1 MKSLNKYMFGLGF
14 AAISLGS
21 FTSCID
27 ETVPANGIATEK
39 QVGKSSTATEAMV
52 MAMPAYCHTMP
63 WSDRHNN
70 FGYGSFMHIRDLQT
84 GDAVMEFSGSGYD
97 SWFTSWSQDKYMGQD
112 YFYAQYQWIY
122 HWRFMQAINNV
133 IAAIN
138 PEAATT
144 EQLGWLGSAYAY
156 RAMLYLDLAR
166 MYEFLPNDKTSSV
179 NEDGND
185 IAGLTVPIVKAGMS
199 EADAR
204 NNPRVKHEVMAKFIE
219 EDLNEAEKYVVNL
232 KDTRG
237 KILPD
242 LACAYGLKARLYMWD
257 GQYAK
262 AQEYAR
268 KAIDASGIEPMSKE
282 QCLNTTTGFNVTDP
296 WMWGAQQTETTGTV
310 TTGIVNWTSWVCNE
324 TEFGYASAEPYF
336 KVDKRFY
343 DRISDTDFRKLE
355 FKAPASSPLASLNAF
370 VKANYKTI
378 LPDYASLKFRPG
390 NGNAD
395 TYSQGAATAYPLMR
409 VEEMYFIEAE
419 AAAQQNPEQGKT
431 LLETFMKTYR
441 DPSYTYQVG
450 TSKDEVVEEIVFQ
463 KRVELWGEGQSFFDI
478 KRLNYSVTRGY
489 KGTNVTDELARLN
502 TNGRPA
508 WMNWVISLREYE
520 SNEALVGMNNPDP
533 SDKYTPWV
541 EEK

>member
-97 SWFTSWSQDKYMGQD
+97 SWFTSWTQDKYMGQD

-122 HWRFMQAINNV
+122 HWRFMQAVNNV

-144 EQLGWLGSAYAY
+144 EQLGWLGSAFAY

-166 MYEFLPNDKTSSV
+166 MYEFLPNEKTSSV

-204 NNPRVKHEVMAKFIE
+204 NNPRVPHKEMATFIE

-268 KAIDASGIEPMSKE
+268 KAIDASGIKPMSKE

-450 TSKDEVVEEIVFQ
+450 TSKDEVIEEIVFQ

>member
-166 MYEFLPNDKTSSV
+166 MYEFLPNEKTSSV

>member
-97 SWFTSWSQDKYMGQD
+97 SWFTSWTQDKYMGQD

-122 HWRFMQAINNV
+122 HWRFMQAVNNV

-166 MYEFLPNDKTSSV
+166 MYEFLPNEKTSSV

-242 LACAYGLKARLYMWD
+242 LACTYGLKARLYMWD

-268 KAIDASGIEPMSKE
+268 KAIDASGIKPMSKE

-324 TEFGYASAEPYF
+324 TEFGYAAAEPYF

-370 VKANYKTI
+370 VKANYKIT

-390 NGNAD
+390 DGNAD
-395 TYSQGAATAYPLMR
+395 TYTKGAATAYPLMR

>member
-63 WSDRHNN
+63 WSDRDNN

-97 SWFTSWSQDKYMGQD
+97 SWFTSWTQDKYMGQD
-112 YFYAQYQWIY
+112 YFFAQYQWIY
-122 HWRFMQAINNV
+122 HWRFMQAVNNV

-144 EQLGWLGSAYAY
+144 EQLGWLGSAFAY

-185 IAGLTVPIVKAGMS
+185 VAGLTVPIVKAGMS

-242 LACAYGLKARLYMWD
+242 LACTYGLKARLYMWD

-268 KAIDASGIEPMSKE
+268 KAIDASGIKPMSKE

-324 TEFGYASAEPYF
+324 TEFGYAAAEPYF

-390 NGNAD
+390 DGNAD
-395 TYSQGAATAYPLMR
+395 TYTKGAATAYPLMR

>member
-63 WSDRHNN
+63 WSDRDNN

-97 SWFTSWSQDKYMGQD
+97 SWFTSWTQDKYMGQD

-122 HWRFMQAINNV
+122 HWRFMQAVNNV

-144 EQLGWLGSAYAY
+144 EQLGWLGSAFAY

-166 MYEFLPNDKTSSV
+166 MYEFLPNEKTSSV

-268 KAIDASGIEPMSKE
+268 KAIDASGIKPMSKE

-324 TEFGYASAEPYF
+324 TEFGYAAAEPYF

-450 TSKDEVVEEIVFQ
+450 TSKDEVIEEIVFQ

>member
-97 SWFTSWSQDKYMGQD
+97 SWFTSWTQDKHMGQD

-122 HWRFMQAINNV
+122 HWRFMQAVNNV

-166 MYEFLPNDKTSSV
+166 MYEFLPNEKTSSV

-268 KAIDASGIEPMSKE
+268 KAIDASGIKPMSKE

-296 WMWGAQQTETTGTV
+296 WMWGAQQTETTRTV

-324 TEFGYASAEPYF
+324 TEFGYAAAEPYF

>member
-122 HWRFMQAINNV
+122 HWRFMQAVNNV

-144 EQLGWLGSAYAY
+144 EQLGWLGSAFAY

-242 LACAYGLKARLYMWD
+242 LACTYGLKARLYMWD

-268 KAIDASGIEPMSKE
+268 KAIDASGIKPMSKE

-310 TTGIVNWTSWVCNE
+310 TSGIVNWTSWVCNE

-355 FKAPASSPLASLNAF
+355 FKAPAGSPLASLNSF

-450 TSKDEVVEEIVFQ
+450 TSKDEVIEEIVFQ

>member
-122 HWRFMQAINNV
+122 HWRFMQAVNNV

-144 EQLGWLGSAYAY
+144 EQLGWLGSAFAY

-242 LACAYGLKARLYMWD
+242 LACTYGLKARLYMWD

-268 KAIDASGIEPMSKE
+268 KAIDASGIKPMSKE

-450 TSKDEVVEEIVFQ
+450 TSKDEVIEEIVFQ

-489 KGTNVTDELARLN
+489 KGTTVTDELARLN

>member
-52 MAMPAYCHTMP
+52 MAMPAYCHTRP

-97 SWFTSWSQDKYMGQD
+97 SWFTSWTQDKYMGQD

-122 HWRFMQAINNV
+122 HWRFMQAVNNV

-166 MYEFLPNDKTSSV
+166 MYEFLPNEKTSSV

-242 LACAYGLKARLYMWD
+242 LACTYGLKARLYMWD

-268 KAIDASGIEPMSKE
+268 KAIDASGIKPMSKE

-310 TTGIVNWTSWVCNE
+310 TSGIVNWTSWVCNE
-324 TEFGYASAEPYF
+324 TEFGYAAAEPYF

-370 VKANYKTI
+370 VKANYKIT

>member
-204 NNPRVKHEVMAKFIE
+204 NNPRVRHEVMAKFIE

>member
-122 HWRFMQAINNV
+122 HWRFMQAVNNV

-144 EQLGWLGSAYAY
+144 EQLGWLGSAFAY

-242 LACAYGLKARLYMWD
+242 LACTYGLKARLYMWD

-268 KAIDASGIEPMSKE
+268 KAIDASGIKPMSKE

-310 TTGIVNWTSWVCNE
+310 TSGIVNWTSWVCNE

-355 FKAPASSPLASLNAF
+355 FKAPASSPLASLNSF

-450 TSKDEVVEEIVFQ
+450 TSKDEVIEEIVFQ

>member
-97 SWFTSWSQDKYMGQD
+97 SWFTSWTQDKHMGQD

-122 HWRFMQAINNV
+122 HWRFMQAVNNV

-166 MYEFLPNDKTSSV
+166 MYEFLPNEKTSSV

-268 KAIDASGIEPMSKE
+268 KAIDASGIKPMSKE

-296 WMWGAQQTETTGTV
+296 WMWGAQQTETTRTV

-324 TEFGYASAEPYF
+324 TEFGYAAAEPYF

-370 VKANYKTI
+370 VKANYKIT

>member
-63 WSDRHNN
+63 WSDRDNN

-97 SWFTSWSQDKYMGQD
+97 SWFTSWTQDKYMGQD
-112 YFYAQYQWIY
+112 YFFAQYQWIY

-144 EQLGWLGSAYAY
+144 EQLGWLGSAFAY

-242 LACAYGLKARLYMWD
+242 LACTYGLKARLYMWD

-268 KAIDASGIEPMSKE
+268 KAIDASGIKPMSKE

-324 TEFGYASAEPYF
+324 TEFGYAAAEPYF

-370 VKANYKTI
+370 VKANYKIT

-390 NGNAD
+390 DGNAD
-395 TYSQGAATAYPLMR
+395 TYTKGAATAYPLMR

-533 SDKYTPWV
+533 SDKYTPWI

>member
-97 SWFTSWSQDKYMGQD
+97 SWFTSWTQDKYMGQD

-122 HWRFMQAINNV
+122 HWRFMQAVNNV

-166 MYEFLPNDKTSSV
+166 MYEFLPNEKTSSV

-237 KILPD
+237 KILPN

-268 KAIDASGIEPMSKE
+268 KAIDASGIKPMSKE

-450 TSKDEVVEEIVFQ
+450 TSKDEVIEEIVFQ

>member
-97 SWFTSWSQDKYMGQD
+97 TWFTSWSQDKYMGQD

-122 HWRFMQAINNV
+122 HWRFMQAVNNV

-144 EQLGWLGSAYAY
+144 EQLGWLGSAFAY

-242 LACAYGLKARLYMWD
+242 LACTYGLKARLYMWD

-268 KAIDASGIEPMSKE
+268 KAIDASGIKPMSKE

-450 TSKDEVVEEIVFQ
+450 TSKDEVIEEIVFQ

>member
-97 SWFTSWSQDKYMGQD
+97 SWFTSWTQDKYMGQD

-268 KAIDASGIEPMSKE
+268 KAIDASGIKPMSKE

>member
-97 SWFTSWSQDKYMGQD
+97 SWFTSWTQDKYMGQD

-122 HWRFMQAINNV
+122 HWRFMQAVNNV

-144 EQLGWLGSAYAY
+144 EQLGWLGSAFAY

-166 MYEFLPNDKTSSV
+166 MYEFLPNEKTSSV

-268 KAIDASGIEPMSKE
+268 KAIDASGIKPMSKE

-324 TEFGYASAEPYF
+324 TEFGYAAAEPYF

-450 TSKDEVVEEIVFQ
+450 TSKDEVIEEIVFQ